1 MLSVT
6 KVLGKVLVARF
17 YERNAG
23 LFFVVFYL
31 MFGIVESSQI
41 VSYHQSLIYAT
52 LTSAIFQLMVFGV
65 WLLYSLKCIQFIAE
79 QLRQPQNQ
87 FVFQLALINH
97 SQLFSQSLQLILL
110 LHLPVLA
117 YTTFIIAL
125 GFQSQN
131 YISVASI
138 IIFQAALYLAS
149 ARWLVYRIQ
158 AQHLFRFKLDLPR
171 ITWKWPKPLPL
182 FYLGHLTTQLP
193 TVFFFAKV
201 ASLLCIFGFLQ
212 IPVDHYEVRV
222 ATLGLLFGLASHSV
236 VVFELRKME
245 ERFLLFMRT
254 LPISLLNRFLYLAI
268 TYTILLIPEIIML
281 AINHVHVIDLAGI
294 YLFAIG
300 FLLLC
305 HTHLLKKLDNE
316 KYLQWMLGFFL
327 ISFMLVLFKIY
338 WVELIVLWLL
348 GYRYFK
354 KYYYQFEAASET
366 V

>member
-41 VSYHQSLIYAT
+41 ISYHQSLIYAT
-52 LTSAIFQLMVFGV
+52 LTSVAFQLMVFAI
-65 WLLYSLKCIQFIAE
+65 WLLYTLKCVQFISE
-79 QLRQPQNQ
+79 QLRQPLNQ
-87 FVFQLALINH
+87 FVFQLALLH
-97 SQLFSQSLQLILL
+97 PSQLFIQSIQLILL

-117 YTTFIIAL
+117 YTIFIIAL
-125 GFQSQN
+125 GINSQN
-131 YISVASI
+131 YLSVGSI
-138 IIFQAALYLAS
+138 ILFQTALYLAS
-149 ARWLVYRIQ
+149 ARWLVYRLQ
-158 AQHLFRFKLDLPR
+158 AQHLFRFKLDLPHL
-171 ITWKWPKPLPL
+171 TWKWPKPLPL

-201 ASLLCIFGFLQ
+201 ASLFCIFGFLQ

-222 ATLGLLFGLASHSV
+222 AILGLLFGLASHSV

-254 LPISLLNRFLYLAI
+254 LPLSHLHRFLYLAL
-268 TYTILLIPEIIML
+268 TYGMLLIPEIIML
-281 AINHVHVIDLAGI
+281 AINHVHAIDLVGI
-294 YLFAIG
+294 YLFGVG
-300 FLLLC
+300 FLLLS
-305 HTHLLKKLDNE
+305 HTQLFKKLDNE

-327 ISFMLVLFKIY
+327 ISFLLVLFKIY
-338 WVELIVLWLL
+338 WIEVLGLWLL
-348 GYRYFK
+348 GYFYFTK
-354 KYYYQFEAASET
+354 HYYPFEASEEAG
-366 V
+366 

>member
-1 MLSVT
+1 MLFVT

-17 YERNAG
+17 YERNGG

-52 LTSAIFQLMVFGV
+52 LTSVVFKLMVFGV
-65 WLLYSLKCIQFIAE
+65 WLLYTLKCIQFIAE
-79 QLRQPQNQ
+79 QLRQAQNQ
-87 FVFQLALINH
+87 FVFQLALLNR
-97 SQLFSQSLQLILL
+97 SQLFIQSVQLVLL

-117 YTTFIIAL
+117 YTFFIIAL
-125 GFQSQN
+125 GLQSQN
-131 YISVASI
+131 YLSVTSI
-138 IIFQAALYLAS
+138 IVFQSALYLAS

-158 AQHLFRFKLDLPR
+158 TQHEFRFMLELPR

-182 FYLGHLTTQLP
+182 FYLGYLTTQLP
-193 TVFFFAKV
+193 TVFFFSKV
-201 ASLLCIFGFLQ
+201 FSLFCIFGFLQ

-222 ATLGLLFGLASHSV
+222 AILGLLFGLASHSV

-245 ERFLLFMRT
+245 ERFLIFMRT

-268 TYTILLIPEIIML
+268 TFAILLAPEIIML
-281 AINHVHVIDLAGI
+281 AINHVHWIDLIGI
-294 YLFAIG
+294 YLFAVG

-305 HTHLLKKLDNE
+305 HMQLFKKLDNE
-316 KYLQWMLGFFL
+316 KYLQWMLGLFL

-338 WVELIVLWLL
+338 WVELIWLWLL
-348 GYRYFK
+348 GYYYFS
-354 KYYYQFEAASET
+354 KYYYQFEASSEAG
-366 V
+366 

>member
-6 KVLGKVLVARF
+6 KVLSKVVVARF

-31 MFGIVESSQI
+31 MFGIVESNQI
-41 VSYHQSLIYAT
+41 ISYHQSLIYAT

-65 WLLYSLKCIQFIAE
+65 WLLYSLKCIQFTAE

-87 FVFQLALINH
+87 FVFQLALLTQ
-97 SQLFSQSLQLILL
+97 SQLFIQSLQLILL

-117 YTTFIIAL
+117 YTFFIITL
-125 GFQSQN
+125 GIGSQN
-131 YISVASI
+131 YVSVGSI
-138 IIFQAALYLAS
+138 IVFQAGLYLAS
-149 ARWLVYRIQ
+149 AQWLVYRLQ
-158 AQHLFRFKLDLPR
+158 AQHLFRFKIELPQIR
-171 ITWKWPKPLPL
+171 WNWPKPLPL
-182 FYLGHLTTQLP
+182 FYIGHLTTQLP

-212 IPVDHYEVRV
+212 IPVDHYEVRI
-222 ATLGLLFGLASHSV
+222 AILGLLFGLASHSV

-254 LPISLLNRFLYLAI
+254 IPISLLNRFLYLAI
-268 TYTILLIPEIIML
+268 TYAILLVPEIIML
-281 AINHVHVIDLAGI
+281 AINHVHWMDLIGI
-294 YLFAIG
+294 YFFAVG
-300 FLLLC
+300 FLLLS
-305 HTHLLKKLDNE
+305 HSQLFKKLDNE

-338 WVELIVLWLL
+338 WVELLALWLL
-348 GYRYFK
+348 GYHYSA
-354 KYYYQFEAASET
+354 KYYYQFEASSEAN
-366 V
+366 